1 MDESPF
7 LVIQIMIPLW
17 KLWKRW
23 FLIQFANHDLL
34 ILLLRNA
41 LQDDSNHELHL
52 KKGQK
57 VICDPNLILDS
68 SFHYTTVSSTQDC
81 AALCAQRNGFYI
93 KSTKRKFILRSRWN
107 SGANSLPLLVEVVVD
122 PPVGYGHHH
131 DEDPEQHHAHHE
143 LVHHPHGHRRRLQ
156 VAARKEV
163 RLYPLDS
170 QYCD

>member
-1 MDESPF
+1 MWGTF
-7 LVIQIMIPLW
+7 
-17 KLWKRW
+17 
-23 FLIQFANHDLL
+23 
-34 ILLLRNA
+34 
-41 LQDDSNHELHL
+41 
-52 KKGQK
+52 
-57 VICDPNLILDS
+57 
-68 SFHYTTVSSTQDC
+68 TVSQLNHTGCSHKVEKHGKGVL
-81 AALCAQRNGFYI
+81 AAG
-93 KSTKRKFILRSRWN
+93 
-107 SGANSLPLLVEVVVD
+107 NSLPLLVEVVVD